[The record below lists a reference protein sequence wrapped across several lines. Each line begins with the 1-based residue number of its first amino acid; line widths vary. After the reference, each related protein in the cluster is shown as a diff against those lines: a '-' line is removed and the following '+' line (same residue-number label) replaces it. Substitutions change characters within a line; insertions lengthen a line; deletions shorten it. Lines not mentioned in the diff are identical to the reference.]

1 MLRGFEERIGV
12 RLLNRT
18 TRSVALTDAGEN
30 LLARVRPAV
39 SELGD
44 AVGQVRRYRERP
56 AGVVRIHA
64 FRSAA
69 RTYVEPI
76 LAAFAEAYPD
86 VVLNLTL
93 DDEVVDVVAGGFDV
107 AIRIGEVIEKDMV
120 VAPLGKELRQV
131 AVASPDYLALHG
143 RPEHP
148 RDLVR
153 HRCIQWRWPGRVTPY
168 AWEFFENGSWFEVV
182 VAGPVIVNDKEMAN
196 RLALEGVGIAIAVEE
211 TVAEPIAAGRL
222 IPLLERWSAP
232 FPGYF
237 LCYPQQRQMAPALR
251 AFIDAVRGGAI
262 APASHDA
269 RSGVREPL
277 PSLVLEPQRLA
288 RGLRFGHLTIR
299 SGQSSGAMSL
309 SLAHTRP
316 RTETPASCTLS
327 GEPDTSGCQS
337 GKSSSLGHQSIGA
350 GDRKPAQLT
359 HHVRRQPHAIG
370 NTLVTARIVDASARL
385 AVEQL
390 AADIGEMNFARVL
403 VLELDEA
410 AATAA
415 VA

>member
-1 MLRGFEERIGV
+1 MDSLLSGADYNQLRAFVAVGECLSFSRAAEQLAVSPSALSQMLRGFEERIGV

-30 LLARVRPAV
+30 LLRRVRPAV

-76 LAAFAEAYPD
+76 LPAFAEAYPD

-120 VAPLGKELRQV
+120 VAPLGEELRQV
-131 AVASPDYLALHG
+131 AVASPNYLAQHG
-143 RPEHP
+143 SPEHP

-153 HRCIQWRWPGRVTPY
+153 HRCIQWRWPGRATPY
-168 AWEFFENGSWFEVV
+168 AWEFFANGSWFEVV
-182 VAGPVIVNDKEMAN
+182 VAGPVIVNDKEMAV
-196 RLALEGVGIAIAVEE
+196 RLALQGIGIAIAVEE
-211 TVAEPIAAGRL
+211 TVAEYIAAGRL
-222 IPLLERWSAP
+222 APLLERWSAP

-251 AFIDAVRGGAI
+251 AFIDAVRRGAV

-269 RSGVREPL
+269 GPGIGEPL
-277 PSLVLEPQRLA
+277 PIACS
-288 RGLRFGHLTIR
+288 
-299 SGQSSGAMSL
+299 
-309 SLAHTRP
+309 
-316 RTETPASCTLS
+316 
-327 GEPDTSGCQS
+327 
-337 GKSSSLGHQSIGA
+337 
-350 GDRKPAQLT
+350 
-359 HHVRRQPHAIG
+359 
-370 NTLVTARIVDASARL
+370 
-385 AVEQL
+385 
-390 AADIGEMNFARVL
+390 
-403 VLELDEA
+403 
-410 AATAA
+410 
-415 VA
+415 